1 MVDTH
6 AIVQGSASRRLTGR
20 AARAGRLTGWA
31 PMGATEAHTGEL
43 AAGVARLGTETAF
56 SVLAKARAMERA
68 GRDVIH
74 LVIGEP
80 DFDTPAHITEAG
92 VAALRAGETH
102 YCPAAGIPELREAVA
117 AELSRTRG
125 VPVVPERVLVANGA
139 KPFLFFT
146 ILATCE
152 PGDEVIYPDPGFP
165 IYESAIRWVG
175 ANPVPLALREELGFS
190 FALEDLQARL
200 SELTKLVILNSPQ
213 NPTGGVTPAGDLATA
228 AELILRTKAWVL
240 TDEGYARL
248 TYGDA
253 FASIA
258 TEGRMLELTVL
269 VDGFSKTY
277 AMTGWRCGYAAVPDA
292 LVEPLTRFFVNSTSC
307 VPPFVQHAGVA
318 ALTGPQDEVTAMVA
332 EFAARRDLIVEGL
345 NALPG
350 VSCRTPKGAFYVFP
364 NVSGTPLSA
373 EVLAA
378 RLLEEAD
385 VAVLAGTA
393 FGAEGADHLRLSY
406 ANSQANLRRALE
418 RIEQFLRRLA

>member
-1 MVDTH
+1 M
-6 AIVQGSASRRLTGR
+6 
-20 AARAGRLTGWA
+20 A

-74 LVIGEP
+74 LEIGEP

-92 VAALRAGETH
+92 IAALRAGETH
-102 YCPAAGIPELREAVA
+102 YCPAAGIPELREAAA
-117 AELSRTRG
+117 AELTRTRG
-125 VPVVPERVLVANGA
+125 VDIAPERVLVANGA

-175 ANPVPLALREELGFS
+175 ATPVALALREELGFS
-190 FALEDLQARL
+190 FALEDLEARL
-200 SELTKLVILNSPQ
+200 SERTKLVILNSPQ
-213 NPTGGVTPAGDLATA
+213 NPTGGVTPAGDLAAA
-228 AELILRTKAWVL
+228 AELVLQTKAWVL
-240 TDEGYARL
+240 THEVYARL

-253 FASIA
+253 VASIA
-258 TEGRMLELTVL
+258 TEDRMLERTVL
-269 VDGFSKTY
+269 LDGFSKTY

-307 VPPFVQHAGVA
+307 VPPFVHPPSCVPPFVQRAGVA

-332 EFAARRDLIVEGL
+332 EFAARRDLVVDGL

-350 VSCRTPKGAFYVFP
+350 VSCLSPRGAFYVFP
-364 NVSGTPLSA
+364 NVADAPVSA
-373 EVLAA
+373 EELAD
-378 RLLEEAD
+378 RLLEEAG

-393 FGAEGADHLRLSY
+393 FGAQGADHLRLSY
-406 ANSQANLRRALE
+406 ANSQANLTRALE
-418 RIEQFLRRLA
+418 RMDAFLRAL